1 MLRLVKSSLE
11 VVFVNSRKNT
21 GTNAKPQNAKY
32 VLRRLWDY
40 LFHYRLLLAIAIILS
55 IASSFFALIGPYLA
69 GQAIDAIDLGV
80 GNVNFDKVF
89 KYAILMII
97 FYLCS
102 AILSFSLQILMIK
115 IGQKITK
122 KMREDVF
129 NHLVYLPVNYFDTN
143 QIGDILSRMSY
154 DIDTINTSLSS
165 DLIVICSSVITVI
178 GSLIMMLYT
187 APLLVLVFLITIPL
201 SIAFTR
207 FAAKKARPLYR
218 MRSKKL
224 GELNGFVE
232 EKFSGYKTIKAYG
245 REDVVLAQFDE
256 VNKEACHA
264 SYMAEY
270 WAISGPGVN
279 FMNNISLS
287 FISVF
292 GTILYI
298 IGYMTVGQI
307 ASFVT
312 YSRKFSGPINEAAN
326 LVSELQSACAAAERV
341 FRLLDEPV
349 EKLDSDDAISLNDVS
364 GKVDLKEVSF
374 GYVKDKIIIH
384 NLNLDVLPGQ
394 TIAIVGK
401 TGAGKTTLINLLM
414 RFYDVNSG
422 DIFIDDKSIY
432 SLTRKSLR
440 NSYAMVLQDTWL
452 FNGSIYDNI
461 SYGCINPT
469 KENVIKAAKS
479 AHIHNYIMSL
489 PEEYDTIISDD
500 GINISKGQK
509 QLMTIA
515 RAMMSNSKM
524 LIFDEATSNVDS
536 LTEIEIQ
543 RAMLELMKDKTC
555 FIIAHRLS
563 TIKDADLILVVD
575 NGEIVEKGTHQDLLN
590 KNGYYASLFNSQFS

>member
-80 GNVNFDKVF
+80 GNVYFDKVF

-102 AILSFSLQILMIK
+102 AILSFTLQILMIK

>member
-1 MLRLVKSSLE
+1 M
-11 VVFVNSRKNT
+11 NSRKNS

-32 VLRRLWDY
+32 VLKRLWDY
-40 LFHYRLLLAIAIILS
+40 LFHYRLLLAFAIILS

-69 GQAIDAIDLGV
+69 GKAIDAIDLGI

-245 REDVVLAQFDE
+245 REDVVLSQFDE

-349 EKLDSDDAISLNDVS
+349 EKLDSADAISLNDVS

-543 RAMLELMKDKTC
+543 RAMLELMKEKTC